1 MENKGLANIND
12 AAYQKLIDNITTLW
26 GEAKSKAIAAVN
38 TELLDANWQT
48 GKYIVEFEQGGKQ
61 RAEYGK
67 KLLVNLAKDLTARN
81 GKGFNRTNL
90 TYMRKLYLAFPKCG
104 TLSHK
109 LTWSHYYEL
118 LKCDNA
124 LEMQFYY
131 KESIKECWKVR
142 ELKRQMKSC
151 LFQRLALSTD
161 KAGVL
166 ALANEGHQVQTPQDI
181 IRDPFVLEF
190 AGLPKQK
197 RYKEGDLE
205 KALKDHMEQFLLEM
219 GRGFAFVGR
228 QYSMQIGS
236 RQFKVDLVFYHC
248 ILKCYV
254 LIDLKRAEIKHGDI
268 GQMNLYLNYFKT
280 EVCQPDDNPPIGIV
294 LGARK
299 DELLMEY
306 ALEGGFNNKIVYNNG
321 ISIPLQYEQNFKI
334 APANSVLMCI
344 EGGSAGKKIAILNQ
358 DVCFGNKLCCFA
370 PFWEIGKFIY
380 YYLQSPSF
388 VELFNL
394 NKTGIIGG
402 VSVAKVKEIVIPL
415 PPVMEQQRIVAQ
427 IDRLFEQLR

>member
-1 MENKGLANIND
+1 MEDRTLINSQD
-12 AAYQKLIDNITTLW
+12 IAYLQLIDSITVLW
-26 GEAKSKAIAAVN
+26 DSAKIKAISAVN
-38 TELLDANWQT
+38 TELLEANWQT
-48 GKYIVEFEQGGKQ
+48 GKYIVEYEQQGKN

-67 KLLVNLAKDLTARN
+67 QLLVSLAKDLTSKK
-81 GKGFNRTNL
+81 GKGFSRSNL
-90 TYMRKLYLAFPKCG
+90 VYMRKFYLAFPICE
-104 TLSHK
+104 TVSHK
-109 LTWSHYYEL
+109 LTWSHYFEL
-118 LKCDNA
+118 LKCDNP

-131 KESIKECWKVR
+131 NEAIKEGWKVR

-190 AGLPKQK
+190 TGLPKQK
-197 RYKEGDLE
+197 YYKESELE
-205 KALKDHMEQFLLEM
+205 KSLKDHMEQFLLEM

-228 QYSMQIGS
+228 QYVMQIGS
-236 RQFKVDLVFYHC
+236 RQFKVDMVFYHC

-294 LGARK
+294 LGARR

-306 ALEGGFNNKIVYNNG
+306 ALEGITNQLFVARYQLYLPKREE
-321 ISIPLQYEQNFKI
+321 LQAQLDKVLDE
-334 APANSVLMCI
+334 SV
-344 EGGSAGKKIAILNQ
+344 
-358 DVCFGNKLCCFA
+358 
-370 PFWEIGKFIY
+370 
-380 YYLQSPSF
+380 
-388 VELFNL
+388 
-394 NKTGIIGG
+394 
-402 VSVAKVKEIVIPL
+402 
-415 PPVMEQQRIVAQ
+415 R
-427 IDRLFEQLR
+427 

>member
-1 MENKGLANIND
+1 MENQDLTNTNET
-12 AAYQKLIDNITTLW
+12 AYQNLIDNITTLW
-26 GEAKSKAIAAVN
+26 SEAKSKAITAVN
-38 TELLDANWQT
+38 TELLEANWQT
-48 GKYIVEFEQGGKQ
+48 GKYIVEFELKGKD

-67 KLLVNLAKDLTARN
+67 QLLVNLAKDLTTRN
-81 GKGFNRTNL
+81 GKGFSRSNL
-90 TYMRKLYLAFPKCG
+90 VYMRKFYLAFPICE
-104 TLSHK
+104 TVSHK
-109 LTWSHYYEL
+109 LTWSHYFEL
-118 LKCDNA
+118 LKCENT
-124 LEMQFYY
+124 LELQFYY
-131 KESIKECWKVR
+131 KECIKECWKVR
-142 ELKRQMKSC
+142 ELKRQMQSC

-161 KAGVL
+161 KDGVL

-197 RYKEGDLE
+197 HYKESDLE

-228 QYSMQIGS
+228 QYAMQIGS

-280 EVCQPDDNPPIGIV
+280 EVCQHDDNPPIGII

-306 ALEGGFNNKIVYNNG
+306 ALEGITNQLFVARYQLYMPKREE
-321 ISIPLQYEQNFKI
+321 LQ
-334 APANSVLMCI
+334 
-344 EGGSAGKKIAILNQ
+344 
-358 DVCFGNKLCCFA
+358 
-370 PFWEIGKFIY
+370 
-380 YYLQSPSF
+380 
-388 VELFNL
+388 
-394 NKTGIIGG
+394 
-402 VSVAKVKEIVIPL
+402 
-415 PPVMEQQRIVAQ
+415 AQ
-427 IDRLFEQLR
+427 LDMLLDEAE

>member
-1 MENKGLANIND
+1 MIGIND
-12 AAYQKLIDNITTLW
+12 AAYKRLLDSISTLW
-26 GEAKSKAIAAVN
+26 IGAKTKAVSAVN
-38 TELLDANWQT
+38 TELLEANWET
-48 GKYIVEFEQGGKQ
+48 GKYIVEYEQQGKI

-67 KLLVNLAKDLTARN
+67 QLLVNLAKDLTAKN
-81 GKGFNRTNL
+81 GKGFSRSNL
-90 TYMRKLYLAFPKCG
+90 IYMRKFYLVFQKSE

-109 LTWSHYYEL
+109 LTWSHYFEL
-118 LKCDNA
+118 LKCDNT
-124 LEMQFYY
+124 LEMQFYF
-131 KESIKECWKVR
+131 KECIKEGWKVR

-161 KAGVL
+161 KTGVL

-197 RYKEGDLE
+197 RYKENDLE
-205 KALKDHMEQFLLEM
+205 KALKNHMEQFLLEM

-280 EVCQPDDNPPIGIV
+280 EVCQPDDNPPVGIV

-306 ALEGGFNNKIVYNNG
+306 ALEGITNQLFVARYQLYLPKREE
-321 ISIPLQYEQNFKI
+321 LQ
-334 APANSVLMCI
+334 
-344 EGGSAGKKIAILNQ
+344 
-358 DVCFGNKLCCFA
+358 
-370 PFWEIGKFIY
+370 
-380 YYLQSPSF
+380 
-388 VELFNL
+388 
-394 NKTGIIGG
+394 
-402 VSVAKVKEIVIPL
+402 
-415 PPVMEQQRIVAQ
+415 
-427 IDRLFEQLR
+427 EQLDKLLDETEE